1 MTTDAAVSDAR
12 GLLRSGDPRAA
23 LETLKQEVRKAPR
36 DPRLRTFLFQLF
48 CVTGEW
54 DRALTQ
60 LTVVG
65 ELDKLALP
73 MVTTYRAAIRCEV
86 LRAKVFAGER
96 QPTFFGEPEPWMSLL
111 LEANR
116 RLAAGATED
125 ASALRDQAFDAAPAS
140 SGTVDGTA
148 FDWIADADPR
158 LGPVLEAI
166 IDGKYFWLPVHRLRG
181 LEIEPPVDL
190 RDAIWLPAQ
199 FTLSNGGA
207 TVGLLPARYP
217 GSEASADPAIL
228 LGRRTEW
235 REQGDW
241 FLGLGQRM
249 LTIGAEADVA
259 LLDLRLLEITA
270 PAEPAAA

>member
-1 MTTDAAVSDAR
+1 MDAR
-12 GLLRSGDPRAA
+12 SLLRSGDLAAA
-23 LETLKQEVRKAPR
+23 LSAVKQEVRKAPR
-36 DPRLRTFLFQLF
+36 DARLRTFLFQLF

-73 MVTTYRAAIRCEV
+73 MVTMYRTAIRAEV

-116 RLAAGATED
+116 RLAAGATAD
-125 ASALRDQAFDAAPAS
+125 ATALRDEAFEAAPTS
-140 SGTVDGTA
+140 SGTADGKP
-148 FDWIADADPR
+148 FEWIADADPR
-158 LGPVLEAI
+158 LGPILEAI
-166 IDGKYFWLPVHRLRG
+166 IDGKYYWMPINRIVKLD
-181 LEIEPPVDL
+181 IEAPVDL
-190 RDAIWLPAQ
+190 RDAVWLPAR
-199 FTLSNGGA
+199 FTFANGGS

-217 GSEASADPAIL
+217 GSEASADPAIQ

-235 REQGDW
+235 REVGDW
-241 FLGLGQRM
+241 YLGLGQRM
-249 LTIGAEADVA
+249 LTIGADEELA
-259 LLDLRLLEITA
+259 LLEIRHIEMTQ
-270 PAEPAAA
+270 PVAA